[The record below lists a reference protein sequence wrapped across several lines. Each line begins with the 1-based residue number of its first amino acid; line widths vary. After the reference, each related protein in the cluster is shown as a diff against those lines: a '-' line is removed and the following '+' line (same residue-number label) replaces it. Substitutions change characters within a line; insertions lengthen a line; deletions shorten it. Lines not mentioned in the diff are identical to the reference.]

1 MIVHNRAIQYQTDI
15 KPLIDIDADSKVVCK
30 AQATAITV
38 HRQTCANSE
47 EHT

>member
-1 MIVHNRAIQYQTDI
+1 MNKGIIHYQSDI
-15 KPLIDIDADSKVVCK
+15 KPIIDINTDSKVVGK
-30 AQATAITV
+30 TQATAITV